1 MLLKVYVEFLS
12 LYSKESVLCNS
23 YATFVFSRG
32 YALQSNGIFKG
43 SFNKQVNIRLYST
56 TSDNSS
62 DLVVFSD
69 ADKDKL
75 EILEFVK
82 GKSGIYM
89 WTNKLNNKKYIGSS
103 VNLRRRVLE
112 YYNVNRL
119 LNEKSMTINVALL
132 KYGYRNFSFTVLE
145 FCSLDSLMSKEKYY
159 FEVYN
164 PEYNI
169 LNTPGSPSRG
179 SGWKHSEAAKENMR
193 AAAKL
198 LNISPDY
205 LSNKSKVNPKSIKVE
220 VTDLDTNTVTIYHA
234 IRAAARALDIDK
246 RYIEYY
252 LHLNQKN
259 PVLGRYTFK
268 LLDNRD
274 SSEVV
279 NNLIVSEG
287 AHRGVEKSVSGAY
300 VNQKTSQK
308 VEVTDVKTQEVKV
321 YPSIGA
327 AARALGYRQS
337 SISLYLKGNMTKL
350 FKGLHLF
357 KIV

>member
-12 LYSKESVLCNS
+12 LYYKESVLCNS
-23 YATFVFSRG
+23 SATFVFSRG

-43 SFNKQVNIRLYST
+43 SFNKQVNIRAYST

-62 DLVVFSD
+62 DLFVFSD
-69 ADKDKL
+69 ADKNKL

-132 KYGYRNFSFTVLE
+132 KYGYHNFSFTVLE

-164 PEYNI
+164 PEYNV

-198 LNISPDY
+198 LKISPDY

-252 LHLNQKN
+252 LHLNQDN

-268 LLDNRD
+268 LLDHRD
-274 SSEVV
+274 PSGIV
-279 NNLIVSEG
+279 NNLIVPDN
-287 AHRGVEKSVSGAY
+287 

-308 VEVTDVKTQEVKV
+308 VEVTDVKTQEVKL

-337 SISLYLKGNMTKL
+337 SISLYLKGNMTKP